1 VTGLSFRRRAPEKL
15 LCRFIDSFYDK
26 HMQRRNRF
34 FDAFKVLLLLALVML
49 AGSAIYA
56 RWLVD
61 QKAGFVVGNWQ
72 LRGDQPLATQIQSGL
87 DAETKANPN
96 ILGQS
101 LHVSA
106 PRLGIDT
113 TFVSGPELLPTDD
126 VRVASN
132 IKPFVAAAALKLVEQ
147 GKLSLSA
154 PIGPYLSEPM
164 RKILADRGDTL
175 TNVTLRD
182 LLNHSS
188 GIPDF
193 GNSQIFQAIAYIPTA
208 FGFARHWTPQEEVW
222 FGAKMLPNP
231 GVGAGFDYS
240 DTNYLLAS
248 DMIAKATGA
257 PNAGIALSNLLNW
270 KAIGADE
277 TFWEGYEPTP
287 TGTRLARHFRGG
299 IEDTKLDISFDQYG
313 GGGLVMSLDDLA
325 HAHRA
330 IVQGKIFGDPKMI
343 TLMQTP
349 GVAPGS
355 EGYGLGVE
363 KMVVEGVTCWGHGGR
378 WGTVALSCPSI
389 DLTLARSTGQANASP
404 DSGDPLGVVAGL
416 VRLLKEPTQT
426 SAP

>member
-1 VTGLSFRRRAPEKL
+1 
-15 LCRFIDSFYDK
+15 
-26 HMQRRNRF
+26 MQRRTRLL
-34 FDAFKVLLLLALVML
+34 DIVKVMLLVTLILLA
-49 AGSAIYA
+49 ASAVYA

-61 QKAGFVVGNWQ
+61 QKAGFVVGAWQ
-72 LRGDQPLATQIQSGL
+72 LRGGQPLAAQIQSGL
-87 DAETKANPN
+87 DAETQANPN

-106 PRLGIDT
+106 PRLGLDT
-113 TFVSGPELLPTDD
+113 TFVSGRGLLPTDD

-154 PIGPYLSEPM
+154 PIGPYLSQPM

-175 TNVTLRD
+175 TKVTLRD

-222 FGAKMLPNP
+222 FGAKMLRGH
-231 GVGAGFDYS
+231 GVGAQFNYS

-248 DMIAKATGA
+248 DMIAKAMSA
-257 PNAGIALSNLLNW
+257 PNAGIAMRNLLNW
-270 KAIGADE
+270 TAIGADE

-287 TGTRLARHFRGG
+287 NGTRLARHFRGG
-299 IEDTKLDISFDQYG
+299 IEDTHLDISFDQYG

-330 IVQGKIFGDPKMI
+330 VVRGDVFGDPKMI
-343 TLMQTP
+343 VVMQAS

-355 EGYGLGVE
+355 DGYGLGIE
-363 KMVVEGVTCWGHGGR
+363 KMMIEGVTCWGHGGR
-378 WGTVALSCPSI
+378 WGTVALSCPAI
-389 DLTLARSTGQANASP
+389 DLTIARSTGQANASP

-416 VRLLKEPTQT
+416 VRLAKERALSP
-426 SAP
+426 AR